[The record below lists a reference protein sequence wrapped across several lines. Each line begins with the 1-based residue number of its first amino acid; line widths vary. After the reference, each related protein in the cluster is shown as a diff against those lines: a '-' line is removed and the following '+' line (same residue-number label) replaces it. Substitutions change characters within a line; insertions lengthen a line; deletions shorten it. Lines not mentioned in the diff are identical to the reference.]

1 MIRIIDAIMAINSTA
16 EVVVRGT
23 DINTCEIEWLNGT
36 AEISKAD
43 IKTKMDELQADYD
56 AKQYQR
62 DRLAKYPS
70 YGDQMDYI
78 FHNGLDAWKDDMIQ
92 PIKDEF
98 PKPE

>member
-1 MIRIIDAIMAINSTA
+1 MTEEQALEQA
-16 EVVVRGT
+16 
-23 DINTCEIEWLNGT
+23 T
-36 AEISKAD
+36 AEIEAAKPMKAQVNNEVREFTD
-43 IKTKMDELQADYD
+43 AEYDQAIEDRKNSILDEYNNGY
-56 AKQYQR
+56 KR
-62 DRLAKYPS
+62 SRLEAYPS